1 VQIKIDIIGKKKI
14 ENFQNFEENER
25 TLASMSNKKENQ
37 KRRGALTYRPEGKQP
52 SAWDL
57 SQSGGSS
64 NLRQNDGW
72 HGCYYV
78 KRVWYFCPFVTPNQR
93 RAKAKIRVSETAPN
107 WSFCKNASFQLF

>member
-1 VQIKIDIIGKKKI
+1 MKAESTEFQLTSHLLFALIPPTKGFSFKKNKKSKHFRI
-14 ENFQNFEENER
+14 
-25 TLASMSNKKENQ
+25 LASRSNKKERKKENQ

-78 KRVWYFCPFVTPNQR
+78 IQVWYFCPVAYFINP
-93 RAKAKIRVSETAPN
+93 KS
-107 WSFCKNASFQLF
+107 ASRES